1 MMRAA
6 LLAALAATLLAGCGL
21 GVDLRPRPAAD
32 AAARESI
39 AAAGGDPGEWVVGN
53 SCGSSGTCGVE
64 LSPRCDPAAVV
75 AINRYRIKDSF
86 PTLLGDDRIGRAA
99 ARGAPCRKR

>member
-1 MMRAA
+1 MKLATLIAVVAA
-6 LLAALAATLLAGCGL
+6 ALLAGCGL
-21 GVDLRPRPAAD
+21 GVDSRPGPAAD
-32 AAARESI
+32 AAARQSI
-39 AAAGGDPGEWVVGN
+39 AAAGGDPGEWIVGN

-64 LSPRCDPAAVV
+64 LRARCDPGAVV

-99 ARGAPCRKR
+99 ARGTPCRKR